1 MNTST
6 IQIPNN
12 QVPTA
17 CGCQKRNGT
26 GQCTNPIRYRFHSST
41 PVERVG
47 YSCGS
52 HYQMVLNEFQ
62 DTNLVHRYYLSNRN
76 HQANEISFTEIVL
89 NPIRVPQ
96 TTAPAPTPTSSATST
111 ASTVSTVSTA
121 SAATSSSDSIF
132 EENPNVRT
140 QKYLRLY
147 GVQLKPIPSHLSSS
161 EIECTICQETGITNA
176 NGGCIGEC
184 NHCFHNNCI
193 KQWFL
198 KNKDTCPNCRS
209 QVDVQSVIR
218 TNQATR
224 DHKRLRKLNRYHCD
238 IVRMTNNLRQW
249 VECELEEIG
258 YELTPAF
265 REYMESYMNSLNV
278 HRDIFEEQR
287 IQSNMV
293 NETLLRLS
301 EEHNSSLEP
310 SSSTQT
316 TTETP

>member
-1 MNTST
+1 MNTNT

-17 CGCQKRNGT
+17 CGCQKRNGS
-26 GQCTNPIRYRFHSST
+26 GPCTNPIKYRFQIST

-89 NPIRVPQ
+89 NPIQVPQ
-96 TTAPAPTPTSSATST
+96 TTAPTPSPPST
-111 ASTVSTVSTA
+111 
-121 SAATSSSDSIF
+121 TSSSSSIF
-132 EENPNVRT
+132 EENPNART

-147 GVQLKPIPSHLSSS
+147 GVQLKPIPSDLSSS

-209 QVDVQSVIR
+209 QVDVRSVI
-218 TNQATR
+218 TMNQATR
-224 DHKRLRKLNRYHCD
+224 DHKCLRKLNRYHND
-238 IVRMTNNLRQW
+238 IFKMLNYLREW
-249 VECELEEIG
+249 IECELEENR
-258 YELTPAF
+258 EEFTPAF
-265 REYMESYMNSLNV
+265 REYMESYMDSLNV

-287 IQSNMV
+287 IQSNLV
-293 NETLLRLS
+293 NNTLLRLS
-301 EEHNSSLEP
+301 EEHNISLEP

-316 TTETP
+316 TTETS